1 MKTILIADDLPAHL
15 DLFEVIL
22 QRADCRL
29 VRAEEGIAALRIAR
43 EAHPDLIYLDFEMP
57 GINGAEI
64 CRMLKA
70 DPERRSVPVVLVSSH
85 QRREDAMKSGADLFL
100 AKPVDEPTLLE
111 SLESFLQLQAR
122 REQRVPIDWP
132 LTFWREGSS
141 HSGRMRDVSRTGFFV
156 ECRRPQSIGA
166 RLAVAF
172 PFPDAEGADDRVFVG
187 EAIVVRRE
195 AAPQSG
201 MGCRFFR
208 TTHAG
213 RAALD
218 RHLAAIED
226 ARSPNT

>member
-29 VRAEEGIAALRIAR
+29 VRAEEGLAALRLAR
-43 EAHPDLIYLDFEMP
+43 EASPDLIYLDFEMP
-57 GINGAEI
+57 GISGAEI
-64 CRMLKA
+64 CRVLKA
-70 DPERRSVPVVLVSSH
+70 EPDRREIPIVLVSSH
-85 QRREDAMKSGADLFL
+85 QRREDAMKSGADMFL
-100 AKPVDEPTLLE
+100 AKPVDEPTLLA
-111 SLESFLQLQAR
+111 SLEGFLHLQAR
-122 REQRVPIDWP
+122 REQRVAIDWP

-172 PFPDAEGADDRVFVG
+172 PFPDARNPDERLFVG
-187 EAIVVRRE
+187 EAIVVRWE
-195 AAPQSG
+195 AAPHSG

-208 TTHAG
+208 TNVSG
-213 RAALD
+213 RAALA
-218 RHLAAIED
+218 RHLSTVESA
-226 ARSPNT
+226 

>member
-29 VRAEEGIAALRIAR
+29 VRAEEGIAALRLAR
-43 EAHPDLIYLDFEMP
+43 EARPDLIYLDFEMP
-57 GINGAEI
+57 GISGAEI
-64 CRMLKA
+64 CRLLKA
-70 DPERRSVPVVLVSSH
+70 EPDRREIPIVLVSSH
-85 QRREDAMKSGADLFL
+85 QRREDAMKSGADMFL
-100 AKPVDEPTLLE
+100 SKPVDEPTLLA
-111 SLESFLQLQAR
+111 SLEGFLHLQAR

-141 HSGRMRDVSRTGFFV
+141 HSGRMRDISRTGFFV

-172 PFPDAEGADDRVFVG
+172 PFPDAGNADDRLFVG
-187 EAIVVRRE
+187 EAIVVRWE
-195 AAPQSG
+195 AAPHSG

-208 TTHAG
+208 TTVSG

-218 RHLAAIED
+218 RHLSAAENGTV
-226 ARSPNT
+226 A